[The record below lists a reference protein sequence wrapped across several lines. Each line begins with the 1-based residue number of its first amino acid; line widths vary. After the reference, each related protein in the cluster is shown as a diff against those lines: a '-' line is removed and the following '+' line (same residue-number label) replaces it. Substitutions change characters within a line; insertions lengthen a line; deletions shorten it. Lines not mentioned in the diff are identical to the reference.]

1 MRKNGKRLASFLL
14 ALVMMISLLPTEVI
28 ASGLEEP
35 IEETPAPITDVVVEP
50 TPEPTDGT
58 EPTVEPTAE
67 PSVEPAVEP
76 TEEPEVEPTEE
87 PADEPETTGAEQP
100 GLLQQAGEFFTDMGD
115 FLLAALPYL
124 AVLAVPAVAAL
135 LLSRRK
141 KKH

>member
-58 EPTVEPTAE
+58 EGI
-67 PSVEPAVEP
+67 
-76 TEEPEVEPTEE
+76 
-87 PADEPETTGAEQP
+87 DGMDGGETGCC
-100 GLLQQAGEFFTDMGD
+100 
-115 FLLAALPYL
+115 
-124 AVLAVPAVAAL
+124 
-135 LLSRRK
+135 
-141 KKH
+141 